1 MFLLFLL
8 CVSLQNIF
16 FNELKNILKYSFYIY
31 VLYILHKLNYMSGG
45 DSFDDINVDELLK
58 SIESDKL
65 LSISKLS
72 YDKINTIKYNVLMR
86 IGMEDDELESMLLK
100 LSDYRYVEEL
110 QDIHHGAF
118 IRYIPLVATSKNKSK
133 KGNGHE
139 KKDNEVILKQ
149 GGFICDVK
157 ILSSGVQLLCRSHF
171 RKMFQLRLD
180 EVLLFQKLT
189 KQEEVILSVFD
200 YLHKK

>member
-1 MFLLFLL
+1 M
-8 CVSLQNIF
+8 
-16 FNELKNILKYSFYIY
+16 
-31 VLYILHKLNYMSGG
+31 G
-45 DSFDDINVDELLK
+45 DSVDDINVDELLK

-86 IGMEDDELESMLLK
+86 MGLEDDELESMLLK

-118 IRYIPLVATSKNKSK
+118 IRYIPLVDTSKNKSK
-133 KGNGHE
+133 KMNDRHVDE
-139 KKDNEVILKQ
+139 KQDNEVTLKP

-171 RKMFQLRLD
+171 RKMFQIRLD
-180 EVLLFQKLT
+180 EVLIFQKLT

>member
-1 MFLLFLL
+1 MNDDTIDEAA
-8 CVSLQNIF
+8 SA
-16 FNELKNILKYSFYIY
+16 
-31 VLYILHKLNYMSGG
+31 
-45 DSFDDINVDELLK
+45 FDNINVDELLK

-65 LSISKLS
+65 LSVSKLS
-72 YDKINTIKYNVLMR
+72 YDKINTIKYNVLTR
-86 IGMEDDELESMLLK
+86 IGLEDDELESMLLK

-118 IRYIPLVATSKNKSK
+118 VRYIPLTDNLNKGK
-133 KGNGHE
+133 KGIQDNI
-139 KKDNEVILKQ
+139 KDNVLVLKP
-149 GGFICDVK
+149 GGFICDIK
-157 ILSSGVQLLCRSHF
+157 ILGSGVQLLCRNHF

-189 KQEEVILSVFD
+189 KQEEIILSVFD

>member
-1 MFLLFLL
+1 
-8 CVSLQNIF
+8 
-16 FNELKNILKYSFYIY
+16 
-31 VLYILHKLNYMSGG
+31 MSGG

-86 IGMEDDELESMLLK
+86 MGLEDDELESMLLK

-118 IRYIPLVATSKNKSK
+118 IRYIPLVDTSKNKSK
-133 KGNGHE
+133 KGNDRHVHE
-139 KKDNEVILKQ
+139 KQDNEVILKP

-171 RKMFQLRLD
+171 RKMFQIRLD
-180 EVLLFQKLT
+180 EVLIFQKLT

>member
-1 MFLLFLL
+1 M
-8 CVSLQNIF
+8 
-16 FNELKNILKYSFYIY
+16 
-31 VLYILHKLNYMSGG
+31 G
-45 DSFDDINVDELLK
+45 DSVDDINVDELLK

-86 IGMEDDELESMLLK
+86 MGLEDDELESMLLK

-118 IRYIPLVATSKNKSK
+118 IRYIPLVDTSKNKSK
-133 KGNGHE
+133 KRNDRHVDE
-139 KKDNEVILKQ
+139 KQDNEVTLKP

-180 EVLLFQKLT
+180 EVILFQKLT

>member
-1 MFLLFLL
+1 M
-8 CVSLQNIF
+8 
-16 FNELKNILKYSFYIY
+16 
-31 VLYILHKLNYMSGG
+31 G
-45 DSFDDINVDELLK
+45 DSVDDINVDELLK

-86 IGMEDDELESMLLK
+86 VGLEDDELESMLLK

-118 IRYIPLVATSKNKSK
+118 IRYIPLVDTSKNKSK
-133 KGNGHE
+133 KGNDHE

>member
-1 MFLLFLL
+1 
-8 CVSLQNIF
+8 
-16 FNELKNILKYSFYIY
+16 
-31 VLYILHKLNYMSGG
+31 MSGG

>member
-1 MFLLFLL
+1 M
-8 CVSLQNIF
+8 N
-16 FNELKNILKYSFYIY
+16 KD
-31 VLYILHKLNYMSGG
+31 
-45 DSFDDINVDELLK
+45 DSNHVVDKIDIDELLK

-65 LSISKLS
+65 LSVSKLT
-72 YDKINTIKYNVLMR
+72 YDKINTIKYNVLTR
-86 IGMEDDELESMLLK
+86 IGLDDDDLEYMLLK

-118 IRYIPLVATSKNKSK
+118 VRYIPLVANTSKQKN
-133 KGNGHE
+133 N
-139 KKDNEVILKQ
+139 DDEVVLKT
-149 GGFICDVK
+149 GGFICDIK
-157 ILSSGVQLLCRSHF
+157 ILSSGVQLLCRNHF

-200 YLHKK
+200 YLNKN

>member
-1 MFLLFLL
+1 M
-8 CVSLQNIF
+8 N
-16 FNELKNILKYSFYIY
+16 
-31 VLYILHKLNYMSGG
+31 
-45 DSFDDINVDELLK
+45 DDTVDNINVDELLK

-72 YDKINTIKYNVLMR
+72 YDKINTIKYNVLTR
-86 IGMEDDELESMLLK
+86 IGLEDDELESMLLK

-118 IRYIPLVATSKNKSK
+118 VRYIPLTNNNLN
-133 KGNGHE
+133 KGN
-139 KKDNEVILKQ
+139 KDNENVLKP
-149 GGFICDVK
+149 GGFICDIK
-157 ILSSGVQLLCRSHF
+157 ILGTGVQLLCRNHF
-171 RKMFQLRLD
+171 RKMFQLRVD

-200 YLHKK
+200 YLNKK

>member
-1 MFLLFLL
+1 M
-8 CVSLQNIF
+8 
-16 FNELKNILKYSFYIY
+16 
-31 VLYILHKLNYMSGG
+31 G
-45 DSFDDINVDELLK
+45 DSVDDINVDELLK

-86 IGMEDDELESMLLK
+86 VGLEDDELESMLLK

-118 IRYIPLVATSKNKSK
+118 IRYIPLVDTSKNKSK
-133 KGNGHE
+133 KRNDRHVDE
-139 KKDNEVILKQ
+139 KQDNEVTLKP

-180 EVLLFQKLT
+180 EVILFQKLT